1 MYQTL
6 QYECADGIATVR
18 FNRPG
23 KLNAINPEMIDDLR
37 KLAADIRADPGARVV
52 IFTGNGR
59 AFCAGADIA
68 ALTKVGGPPDF
79 MSFIENVQTAFNG
92 IDDLDRPTIAA
103 INGIAYGGG
112 CEISLCCDFRI
123 IAEDTS
129 IGVPEIKIG
138 LLPGAGGTQRL
149 PRMLPTAIAKQM
161 IYTGEPLTRSAG
173 APSRARQRNR
183 AGGPGAGGRESS
195 GRASCSS
202 CRRWDSD
209 AGSCWSISR
218 RTVASRPVSK
228 RSARRWRSCTRP
240 RTARKG
246 WPRSS
251 SAARRSSAGANM
263 PGIQA
268 VLTFRRAGRAEI
280 SRGLTQRRIGRID
293 SKQAFALANGM
304 PCSDPYPGSFL
315 KWRR

>member
-52 IFTGNGR
+52 ILTGNGR

-68 ALTKVGGPPDF
+68 ALTKVGGPPVF
-79 MSFIENVQTAFNG
+79 MSFIESVQTAFNG
-92 IDDLDRPTIAA
+92 IEDLDRPTIAA

-138 LLPGAGGTQRL
+138 LLPGAGGTTYDF
-149 PRMLPTAIAKQM
+149 PIP
-161 IYTGEPLTRSAG
+161 
-173 APSRARQRNR
+173 
-183 AGGPGAGGRESS
+183 
-195 GRASCSS
+195 
-202 CRRWDSD
+202 
-209 AGSCWSISR
+209 
-218 RTVASRPVSK
+218 
-228 RSARRWRSCTRP
+228 
-240 RTARKG
+240 
-246 WPRSS
+246 PRSK
-251 SAARRSSAGANM
+251 
-263 PGIQA
+263 I
-268 VLTFRRAGRAEI
+268 E
-280 SRGLTQRRIGRID
+280 
-293 SKQAFALANGM
+293 
-304 PCSDPYPGSFL
+304 
-315 KWRR
+315 

>member
-6 QYECADGIATVR
+6 QYECANGIATVR

-37 KLAADIRADPGARVV
+37 KLVTDVRVDPGARVV

-68 ALTKVGGPPDF
+68 ALTKVGGPGDF
-79 MSFIENVQTAFNG
+79 MSFIEGIQLTFNA
-92 IDDLDRPTIAA
+92 IEDLDRPTIAA

-149 PRMLPTAIAKQM
+149 PKMLPTAIAKQM
-161 IYTGEPLTRSAG
+161 IYTGDPLTAQQALQHGLVNEIAPAG
-173 APSRARQRNR
+173 QALEVAVQWARKLLKLPPVGLRCGKLLVDIAQNGSLKTGIEAERQAMGLLYATEDR
-183 AGGPGAGGRESS
+183 KEGLTAFLERREAKFGGR
-195 GRASCSS
+195 
-202 CRRWDSD
+202 
-209 AGSCWSISR
+209 
-218 RTVASRPVSK
+218 
-228 RSARRWRSCTRP
+228 
-240 RTARKG
+240 
-246 WPRSS
+246 
-251 SAARRSSAGANM
+251 
-263 PGIQA
+263 
-268 VLTFRRAGRAEI
+268 
-280 SRGLTQRRIGRID
+280 
-293 SKQAFALANGM
+293 
-304 PCSDPYPGSFL
+304 
-315 KWRR
+315 

>member
-23 KLNAINPEMIDDLR
+23 KLNAINPEMIEDLR
-37 KLAADIRADPGARVV
+37 QLVTDVRADPGARVL

-68 ALTKVGGPPDF
+68 ALTKIGGPADF
-79 MSFIENVQTAFNG
+79 MTFIEGVQLAFNA
-92 IDDLDRPTIAA
+92 IEDLDRPTIAA

-112 CEISLCCDFRI
+112 CEISLCCDFRV

-161 IYTGEPLTRSAG
+161 IYTGDPLTAQQALHHGLVNEIAPAG
-173 APSRARQRNR
+173 QALEVAVLWARKLLKLPPVGIRCAKLLVDIAQNGSLKTGIEAERQAMGLLYATEDR
-183 AGGPGAGGRESS
+183 KEGLGAFLERREAKFGGR
-195 GRASCSS
+195 
-202 CRRWDSD
+202 
-209 AGSCWSISR
+209 
-218 RTVASRPVSK
+218 
-228 RSARRWRSCTRP
+228 
-240 RTARKG
+240 
-246 WPRSS
+246 
-251 SAARRSSAGANM
+251 
-263 PGIQA
+263 
-268 VLTFRRAGRAEI
+268 
-280 SRGLTQRRIGRID
+280 
-293 SKQAFALANGM
+293 
-304 PCSDPYPGSFL
+304 
-315 KWRR
+315 

>member
-1 MYQTL
+1 
-6 QYECADGIATVR
+6 
-18 FNRPG
+18 
-23 KLNAINPEMIDDLR
+23 
-37 KLAADIRADPGARVV
+37 VV
-52 IFTGNGR
+52 ILTGNGR

-79 MSFIENVQTAFNG
+79 MSFIESVQTAFNG

-161 IYTGEPLTRSAG
+161 VYTGEPLSAQQAFHHGLVNEIAPAGQALEVATQWARKLLKLPPVGLRCAKLRSIL
-173 APSRARQRNR
+173 RKM
-183 AGGPGAGGRESS
+183 
-195 GRASCSS
+195 
-202 CRRWDSD
+202 
-209 AGSCWSISR
+209 
-218 RTVASRPVSK
+218 VVSRPVS
-228 RSARRWRSCTRP
+228 RQSARQWRSYTRP

-246 WPRSS
+246 WRRSS
-251 SAARRSSAGANM
+251 SVARRSSADVSKPEIEVAL
-263 PGIQA
+263 
-268 VLTFRRAGRAEI
+268 VLRGAGRAEVA
-280 SRGLTQRRIGRID
+280 RGLTPMLD
-293 SKQAFALANGM
+293 TTMAW
-304 PCSDPYPGSFL
+304 PYV
-315 KWRR
+315 

>member
-23 KLNAINPEMIDDLR
+23 KLNAINPEMIEDLR
-37 KLAADIRADPGARVV
+37 QLVTDVRADPGARVL

-68 ALTKVGGPPDF
+68 ALTKIGGPADF
-79 MSFIENVQTAFNG
+79 MTFIEGVQLAFNA
-92 IDDLDRPTIAA
+92 IEDLDRPTIAA

-112 CEISLCCDFRI
+112 CEISLCCDFRV

-161 IYTGEPLTRSAG
+161 IYTGDPLTAKQALHHGLVNEIAPAG
-173 APSRARQRNR
+173 QALEVAVLWARKLLKLPPVGIRCAKLLVDIAQNGSLKTGIEAERQAMGLLYATEDR
-183 AGGPGAGGRESS
+183 KEGLGAFLERREAKFGGR
-195 GRASCSS
+195 
-202 CRRWDSD
+202 
-209 AGSCWSISR
+209 
-218 RTVASRPVSK
+218 
-228 RSARRWRSCTRP
+228 
-240 RTARKG
+240 
-246 WPRSS
+246 
-251 SAARRSSAGANM
+251 
-263 PGIQA
+263 
-268 VLTFRRAGRAEI
+268 
-280 SRGLTQRRIGRID
+280 
-293 SKQAFALANGM
+293 
-304 PCSDPYPGSFL
+304 
-315 KWRR
+315 

>member
-23 KLNAINPEMIDDLR
+23 KLNAISPEMIDDLR
-37 KLAADIRADPGARVV
+37 KLVTDVRADPSARVV

-68 ALTKVGGPPDF
+68 ALAKVGGPSDF
-79 MSFIENVQTAFNG
+79 MSFIESVQMALNG
-92 IDDLDRPTIAA
+92 IEDLDRPTIAA

-161 IYTGEPLTRSAG
+161 IYTGEPLSAQQAFHHGLVNEIAPIGHALEVAVQWARKLLKLPSVALRCGKLLVDIAQNGSLKTGIEAERQAMGLLYATEDRKEGLG
-173 APSRARQRNR
+173 AFLER
-183 AGGPGAGGRESS
+183 REAKFS
-195 GRASCSS
+195 GR
-202 CRRWDSD
+202 
-209 AGSCWSISR
+209 
-218 RTVASRPVSK
+218 
-228 RSARRWRSCTRP
+228 
-240 RTARKG
+240 
-246 WPRSS
+246 
-251 SAARRSSAGANM
+251 
-263 PGIQA
+263 
-268 VLTFRRAGRAEI
+268 
-280 SRGLTQRRIGRID
+280 
-293 SKQAFALANGM
+293 
-304 PCSDPYPGSFL
+304 
-315 KWRR
+315 

>member
-23 KLNAINPEMIDDLR
+23 KLNAINPEMIEDLR
-37 KLAADIRADPGARVV
+37 QIVTDVRADPGARVL

-68 ALTKVGGPPDF
+68 ALTKIGGPADF
-79 MSFIENVQTAFNG
+79 MTFIEGVQLAFNA
-92 IDDLDRPTIAA
+92 IEDLDRPTIAA

-112 CEISLCCDFRI
+112 CEISLCCDFRV

-161 IYTGEPLTRSAG
+161 IYTGDPLTAQQALHHGLVNEIAPAG
-173 APSRARQRNR
+173 QALEVAVLWARKLLKLPPVGIRCAKLLVDIAQNGSLKTGIEAERQAMGLLYATEDR
-183 AGGPGAGGRESS
+183 KEGLGAFLERREAKFGGR
-195 GRASCSS
+195 
-202 CRRWDSD
+202 
-209 AGSCWSISR
+209 
-218 RTVASRPVSK
+218 
-228 RSARRWRSCTRP
+228 
-240 RTARKG
+240 
-246 WPRSS
+246 
-251 SAARRSSAGANM
+251 
-263 PGIQA
+263 
-268 VLTFRRAGRAEI
+268 
-280 SRGLTQRRIGRID
+280 
-293 SKQAFALANGM
+293 
-304 PCSDPYPGSFL
+304 
-315 KWRR
+315 

>member
-37 KLAADIRADPGARVV
+37 KLASDIRADPGARVV
-52 IFTGNGR
+52 ILTGNGR

-68 ALTKVGGPPDF
+68 AMTKVGGPPDF

-92 IDDLDRPTIAA
+92 FEDLDRPTIAA

-149 PRMLPTAIAKQM
+149 PRMLPAAIAKQM
-161 IYTGEPLTRSAG
+161 VYTGEPLSAQQAFHHGLVNEIAPAGQALEVATLVGAQAAQAAADG
-173 APSRARQRNR
+173 APMREAAGRHRAKRRPQDGYRSGAPGDGVPVR
-183 AGGPGAGGRESS
+183 DRGPQGRVGRVPGAPRGEVQ
-195 GRASCSS
+195 
-202 CRRWDSD
+202 
-209 AGSCWSISR
+209 
-218 RTVASRPVSK
+218 RT
-228 RSARRWRSCTRP
+228 
-240 RTARKG
+240 
-246 WPRSS
+246 
-251 SAARRSSAGANM
+251 
-263 PGIQA
+263 
-268 VLTFRRAGRAEI
+268 
-280 SRGLTQRRIGRID
+280 
-293 SKQAFALANGM
+293 LA
-304 PCSDPYPGSFL
+304 
-315 KWRR
+315 

>member
-37 KLAADIRADPGARVV
+37 KLVTDVRADPGARVV

-68 ALTKVGGPPDF
+68 ALTKVGGPVDF
-79 MSFIENVQTAFNG
+79 MSFIEG
-92 IDDLDRPTIAA
+92 IQLTLNAIEDLDRPTIAA

-149 PRMLPTAIAKQM
+149 PKMLPTAIAKQM
-161 IYTGEPLTRSAG
+161 IYTGDPLTAQQALQHGLINEIAPAG
-173 APSRARQRNR
+173 QAL
-183 AGGPGAGGRESS
+183 E
-195 GRASCSS
+195 
-202 CRRWDSD
+202 
-209 AGSCWSISR
+209 
-218 RTVASRPVSK
+218 VAVQ
-228 RSARRWRSCTRP
+228 W
-240 RTARKG
+240 ARKLLKLPAVG
-246 WPRSS
+246 LRCGKLLVDIAQNGSLKTGIEAERQAMGLLYATEDRKEGL
-251 SAARRSSAGANM
+251 AAFLERREAK
-263 PGIQA
+263 
-268 VLTFRRAGRAEI
+268 FRGR
-280 SRGLTQRRIGRID
+280 
-293 SKQAFALANGM
+293 
-304 PCSDPYPGSFL
+304 
-315 KWRR
+315 

>member
-37 KLAADIRADPGARVV
+37 KLASDIRADPGARVV
-52 IFTGNGR
+52 ILTGNGR

-92 IDDLDRPTIAA
+92 IEDLDRPTIAA

-161 IYTGEPLTRSAG
+161 VYTGDPLSAQQALHHG
-173 APSRARQRNR
+173 LVNEIAP
-183 AGGPGAGGRESS
+183 AGQALE
-195 GRASCSS
+195 
-202 CRRWDSD
+202 
-209 AGSCWSISR
+209 
-218 RTVASRPVSK
+218 VATQ
-228 RSARRWRSCTRP
+228 W
-240 RTARKG
+240 ARKLLKLPPVG
-246 WPRSS
+246 LRCAKLLVDIAQNGGLKTGIEAERQAMALLYATEDRKEGL
-251 SAARRSSAGANM
+251 AAFLERREAKFSGH
-263 PGIQA
+263 
-268 VLTFRRAGRAEI
+268 
-280 SRGLTQRRIGRID
+280 
-293 SKQAFALANGM
+293 
-304 PCSDPYPGSFL
+304 
-315 KWRR
+315 

>member
-23 KLNAINPEMIDDLR
+23 KLNAINPEMIEDLR
-37 KLAADIRADPGARVV
+37 KLVTDVRGDPGARVL

-68 ALTKVGGPPDF
+68 ALTKIGGPADF
-79 MSFIENVQTAFNG
+79 MTFIEGVQLAFNA
-92 IDDLDRPTIAA
+92 IEDLDRPTIAA

-112 CEISLCCDFRI
+112 CEISLCCDFRV

-161 IYTGEPLTRSAG
+161 IYTGDPLTAQQALHHGLVNEIAPAG
-173 APSRARQRNR
+173 QALEVAVLWARKLLKLPPVGIRCAKLLVDIAQNGSLKTGIEAERQAMGLLYATEDR
-183 AGGPGAGGRESS
+183 KEGLGAFLERREAKFGGR
-195 GRASCSS
+195 
-202 CRRWDSD
+202 
-209 AGSCWSISR
+209 
-218 RTVASRPVSK
+218 
-228 RSARRWRSCTRP
+228 
-240 RTARKG
+240 
-246 WPRSS
+246 
-251 SAARRSSAGANM
+251 
-263 PGIQA
+263 
-268 VLTFRRAGRAEI
+268 
-280 SRGLTQRRIGRID
+280 
-293 SKQAFALANGM
+293 
-304 PCSDPYPGSFL
+304 
-315 KWRR
+315 

>member
-6 QYECADGIATVR
+6 QYECADGIAVVR
-18 FNRPG
+18 FNRPN

-68 ALTKVGGPPDF
+68 ALSKVGGAPDF
-79 MSFIENVQTAFNG
+79 MGFIESVQTAFNG

-123 IAEDTS
+123 IAEDAS

-161 IYTGEPLTRSAG
+161 IYTGDPLTAQQAFHHGLVNEIAPAGQAMEVAAQWARKLLKLPPVGIRCGKLLVSIAQSGNLKTGIEAERQAMAFLYATEDRKEGLSAFLE
-173 APSRARQRNR
+173 R
-183 AGGPGAGGRESS
+183 REAKFS
-195 GRASCSS
+195 GR
-202 CRRWDSD
+202 
-209 AGSCWSISR
+209 
-218 RTVASRPVSK
+218 
-228 RSARRWRSCTRP
+228 
-240 RTARKG
+240 
-246 WPRSS
+246 
-251 SAARRSSAGANM
+251 
-263 PGIQA
+263 
-268 VLTFRRAGRAEI
+268 
-280 SRGLTQRRIGRID
+280 
-293 SKQAFALANGM
+293 
-304 PCSDPYPGSFL
+304 
-315 KWRR
+315 